1 MLGKKGC
8 IDSSRLH
15 EMATPKDPHPT
26 ILSLLIQCMTTTP
39 FCTCSCAY
47 FRQQHPMK
55 LTHYKLDIQLCSA
68 NCVDDG
74 ISGSRRYNGGRT
86 LKRYEIGAPWKT
98 TPWQPQKDAIYDDYN
113 CHGYLKAVL
122 ARLLS
127 FDAST
132 ALYHTLSLNHFDLA
146 GPIDYHTLSK

>member
-8 IDSSRLH
+8 TDSSRLH
-15 EMATPKDPHPT
+15 ELATPKDPHPT

-47 FRQQHPMK
+47 FRQQHQMK
-55 LTHYKLDIQLCSA
+55 LTHYKLGIQLYSA

-86 LKRYEIGAPWKT
+86 LKRYEIGAPWKQPPGNRKKTPST
-98 TPWQPQKDAIYDDYN
+98 TTITAMDT
-113 CHGYLKAVL
+113 LKLFWRAHS
-122 ARLLS
+122 LL
-127 FDAST
+127 
-132 ALYHTLSLNHFDLA
+132 TLLPRYTTHSL
-146 GPIDYHTLSK
+146 